1 MRVLLPDS
9 WHRISDIDYEQIYS
23 VVTIEEIMSIAT
35 QLDHSMGGMMDMVS
49 WVCLIMAV
57 LMMYLLT
64 KIIIE
69 KNATSISMVK
79 VLGYENREINSLYIL
94 LTSIVVVVSAILTCA
109 LAILGLSGIFRLY
122 MRSLNG
128 WFDVYISP
136 AGIAK
141 MILILVV
148 SYAIVAI
155 FDTIRIKK
163 IPLADALKNV
173 E

>member
-1 MRVLLPDS
+1 
-9 WHRISDIDYEQIYS
+9 
-23 VVTIEEIMSIAT
+23 MSIAT

-49 WVCLIMAV
+49 WVCLVMAV

-79 VLGYENREINSLYIL
+79 VLGYENKEINSLYIL
-94 LTSIVVVVSAILTCA
+94 LTSLVVLFSAVATAA
-109 LAILGLSGIFRLY
+109 LAILGLAGVFRLY
-122 MRSLNG
+122 MNSLNG

-136 AGIAK
+136 MGIAK